1 MNCGFRDDFSSHLD
15 IYIGLPSTGVR
26 SSFNA
31 SITQSYN
38 KIYESDCCLMP
49 TQQFSAISWRE
60 QVNFQ
65 RDDDEVSFAGFDTNF
80 PSILVQRANSLRI

>member
-1 MNCGFRDDFSSHLD
+1 MRKLKSSLLSQSFDLNRPSLSISRFSEWL
-15 IYIGLPSTGVR
+15 
-26 SSFNA
+26 
-31 SITQSYN
+31 
-38 KIYESDCCLMP
+38 SDSCLMP

-80 PSILVQRANSLRI
+80 PSILVQRAKSLRI